1 MQGVCP
7 RLDPALRRL
16 KGCCCADCWGSKVCP
31 TAVGLEDLRA
41 VMHSSA
47 PLQMSGSRESP
58 QPWTLQ
64 PYPDPELLSCRAP
77 EFSPVG
83 GKAGKRDCG
92 TSKLDPKHYRI
103 HVRLSDDPWPLR
115 IMCHAETGYPG
126 GKENLDFPFF
136 CCCILCTARECS
148 WPELKAVP
156 PFFQDIS
163 VAPAGLGALLRVLQP
178 RSPMW
183 CNSWVHG

>member
-1 MQGVCP
+1 M
-7 RLDPALRRL
+7 
-16 KGCCCADCWGSKVCP
+16 
-31 TAVGLEDLRA
+31 GLEDLRA

-92 TSKLDPKHYRI
+92 TSKLDAKHYRI
-103 HVRLSDDPWPLR
+103 HVRLSDNPCPLR

-136 CCCILCTARECS
+136 CCCILCTATECS